1 MPFGLGFGETL
12 LIFLVL
18 VLLFGP
24 GKIPEIGGA
33 LGKGIRDFKSALN
46 DREDYPLYRSPT
58 PTLPPP
64 DDALPWGSG
73 EDQSGDAERAPEPT
87 ADVAVS
93 ETPRTERAPD
103 DLLPESRE
111 GVRG

>member
-1 MPFGLGFGETL
+1 MPFGLGFGETI

-46 DREDYPLYRSPT
+46 DRDDHPLYHSPA

-64 DDALPWGSG
+64 DETLAWGAP
-73 EDQSGDAERAPEPT
+73 EDQDAVESAPAPT
-87 ADVAVS
+87 ADVAEQDDPAFRTVS
-93 ETPRTERAPD
+93 
-103 DLLPESRE
+103 PEE
-111 GVRG
+111 YTD

>member
-1 MPFGLGFGETL
+1 MPFGLGFGETV

-46 DREDYPLYRSPT
+46 DRDDHPLYHSPA

-64 DDALPWGSG
+64 DDALPWGAV
-73 EDQSGDAERAPEPT
+73 EDQPAASAAEESAAGPT
-87 ADVAVS
+87 AEVAALEPPAS
-93 ETPRTERAPD
+93 S
-103 DLLPESRE
+103 DLPAEE
-111 GVRG
+111 YTD

>member
-1 MPFGLGFGETL
+1 MPFGLGFGETV

-46 DREDYPLYRSPT
+46 DREDHPLYHSPA

-64 DDALPWGSG
+64 DDALPWGASEDHSG
-73 EDQSGDAERAPEPT
+73 TAETLPEPT
-87 ADVAVS
+87 AEVAAADEPAS
-93 ETPRTERAPD
+93 RHHE
-103 DLLPESRE
+103 PEE
-111 GVRG
+111 YTD

>member
-1 MPFGLGFGETL
+1 MPFGLGFGETI

-46 DREDYPLYRSPT
+46 DRDDHPLYHSPA

-64 DDALPWGSG
+64 DETLAWSGPEVESAAESDPAPGADAAHP
-73 EDQSGDAERAPEPT
+73 DDAVVRSAAPEEYS
-87 ADVAVS
+87 D
-93 ETPRTERAPD
+93 
-103 DLLPESRE
+103 
-111 GVRG
+111 

>member
-1 MPFGLGFGETL
+1 MPFGLGFGETV

-46 DREDYPLYRSPT
+46 DRDDRPLYHSPA

-64 DDALPWGSG
+64 DDALPWSAG
-73 EDQSGDAERAPEPT
+73 EDQSAVAESLPEPT
-87 ADVAVS
+87 AEVAAVD
-93 ETPRTERAPD
+93 EAVVRDPAPEEYTD
-103 DLLPESRE
+103 
-111 GVRG
+111 